1 MMEENMNKRVENQA
15 TELVQKVQKVEEKL
29 GVIKEMVA
37 VGNSK
42 MVSDEVIIEIVH
54 AFRDI
59 IIEFIHRKY

>member
-1 MMEENMNKRVENQA
+1 MIEENKNKQIEIQT
-15 TELVQKVQKVEEKL
+15 TELVQKVHKVEEKL
-29 GVIKEMVA
+29 GAVKEMVA
-37 VGNSK
+37 IGNSK

>member
-1 MMEENMNKRVENQA
+1 MIEENTNKQA
-15 TELVQKVQKVEEKL
+15 EIQTTELVQKVQKIEEKL
-29 GVIKEMVA
+29 GVFKEMVA
-37 VGNSK
+37 IGNSK